1 MVSFDLLSDFFE
13 LFLFLF
19 GLFLL
24 VLDLMFSLL
33 ISFLKFGELLE
44 VGLLF
49 AIVGENLFLLIL
61 KLLGGF
67 HLFFHEFF
75 GLKREFGESLFH
87 VSFFVLVLGF
97 DLTLLLLDFE
107 EFGVFG
113 LGLEADWD

>member
-1 MVSFDLLSDFFE
+1 MFIDLVALDLLSDFFK

-33 ISFLKFGELLE
+33 ISFLKFGELFE

-49 AIVGENLFLLIL
+49 AIVGENLFFLVF

-67 HLFFHEFF
+67 HLFFHELF
-75 GLKREFGESLFH
+75 GF
-87 VSFFVLVLGF
+87 
-97 DLTLLLLDFE
+97 
-107 EFGVFG
+107 
-113 LGLEADWD
+113 